1 MNFEDEPYVR
11 LYVSDTPE
19 WAMMSLE
26 ARTVLLHML
35 KGKFDRAGILS
46 TGKHDPA
53 KVVASVARLP
63 LDFAAKGLGELLEN
77 ETWKLGQGCLVWPS
91 FNEAQTCK
99 KSDKLRQK
107 ESRDKRTQEAL
118 GVTDSD
124 GSVTPRDGCATP
136 RDKTSLPVTN
146 GHGESHAVTS
156 GHSYPETE
164 ADSEAETETEDAALL
179 VFEFWRKT
187 FNKSA
192 RFKLDQKR
200 RKRIDSRRSEGF
212 TVDDLCKAILNAKN
226 DNHLMGRNQ
235 NSTAVYDGLQTILR
249 DAAQVERLIDLNAPK
264 ALGRRL
270 GVTPIQPAKS
280 GRSPAQFAAELERER
295 IESGQ

>member
-1 MNFEDEPYVR
+1 MNYADEPYVR
-11 LYVSDTPE
+11 LYTSDTGE
-19 WAMMSLE
+19 WAMMSFE
-26 ARTVLLHML
+26 ARSVLLMML
-35 KGKFDRAGILS
+35 KGKFDRAGILAI
-46 TGKHDPA
+46 GKHDPVR
-53 KVVASVARLP
+53 VVAASARVP
-63 LDFAAKGLGELLEN
+63 DEVAAKGVAELLAN
-77 ETWKLGQGCLVWPS
+77 ETWVLGTGTLVWPTY
-91 FNEAQTCK
+91 NEAQTCS
-99 KSDKLRQK
+99 KSEKLRK
-107 ESRDKRTQEAL
+107 REYREKLAKDAISSTERDQMSQDVPDVSHDVPSNGTNVPKCPPEAE
-118 GVTDSD
+118 
-124 GSVTPRDGCATP
+124 A
-136 RDKTSLPVTN
+136 
-146 GHGESHAVTS
+146 E
-156 GHSYPETE
+156 PETE

-187 FNKSA
+187 FSKSA